1 MSQMGNF
8 NNGGGSGVLLKK
20 LTGDTGGPVS
30 PDGSN
35 NINIVG
41 GTDIIVNGD
50 PFTNTLTISV
60 TGNTDINYTDVN
72 SSPYVV
78 LFADDYISVD
88 SSGGP
93 IIIELPN
100 TTLLGRIVI
109 VKDRTGS
116 ASTNNIT
123 ITTVGGVVLIDGA
136 TTFVMNTDHE
146 AVQIMANST
155 SYEIF

>member
-8 NNGGGSGVLLKK
+8 DTGGPGMLLKK
-20 LTGDTGGPVS
+20 LTGDTGGPIS

-72 SSPYVV
+72 TTPYVV

-93 IIIELPN
+93 ITIQLPN
-100 TTLLGRIVI
+100 TTILGRIVI
-109 VKDRTGS
+109 IKDRTGS

-123 ITTVGGVVLIDGA
+123 ITTVGGIVNIDDA
-136 TTFVMNTDHE
+136 TTFVMNTDYE
-146 AVQIMANST
+146 SVQIMASST
-155 SYEIF
+155 AYEIF